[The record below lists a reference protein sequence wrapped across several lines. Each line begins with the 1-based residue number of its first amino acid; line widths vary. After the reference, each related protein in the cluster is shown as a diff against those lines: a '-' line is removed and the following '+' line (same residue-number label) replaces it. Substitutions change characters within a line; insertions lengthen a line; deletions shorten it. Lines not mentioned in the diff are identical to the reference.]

1 VSGFRRLPSDAA
13 AFPRFVGE
21 QLLVRFRT
29 DPAVY
34 RRLLPPPLEPAGE
47 PVAVAAVGRWSS
59 NCVGDYAGGSV
70 ALTALHDGDP
80 GGFAVGMWMD
90 AEAAVL
96 FGREVF
102 GEPKKL
108 GTSGLVRDGARI
120 HGWIDRHGVRLVS
133 LTAVLGPDEGPST
146 TSRLAFNYRAR
157 TAADGRGLDGPA
169 VLTRTTFTTRI
180 DARSTGTGTVD
191 LTSGPHDPAGEIP
204 VDEVLG
210 AEYQVH
216 DLRASCVPA
225 AEVPAA
231 AFLPFHLGRE
241 DDRRLLDTLN
251 PEQPAP
257 TVGSGTG
264 EETS

>member
-1 VSGFRRLPSDAA
+1 MTGFRRPPPDAPA
-13 AFPRFVGE
+13 APRFVGE

-29 DPAVY
+29 DPEVY
-34 RRLLPPPLEPAGE
+34 RLLLPPPLEPADD

-70 ALTALHDGDP
+70 ALTAVHDGDT

-90 AEAAVL
+90 AEPAVT

-108 GTSGLVRDGARI
+108 GTSGLVRDGSRVR
-120 HGWIDRHGVRLVS
+120 GWIDRHGVRLVS
-133 LTAVLGPDEGPST
+133 LGATPGEDEGPSA

-157 TAADGRGLDGPA
+157 MAADGVGLDGPA

-180 DARSTGTGTVD
+180 DARSTGAGTVT
-191 LTSGPHDPAGEIP
+191 LTSGPHDPVGEIP
-204 VDEVLG
+204 VREVLG

-225 AEVPAA
+225 AQVPAA
-231 AFLPFHLGRE
+231 AFLPFHLGRQ

-251 PEQPAP
+251 P
-257 TVGSGTG
+257 
-264 EETS
+264 